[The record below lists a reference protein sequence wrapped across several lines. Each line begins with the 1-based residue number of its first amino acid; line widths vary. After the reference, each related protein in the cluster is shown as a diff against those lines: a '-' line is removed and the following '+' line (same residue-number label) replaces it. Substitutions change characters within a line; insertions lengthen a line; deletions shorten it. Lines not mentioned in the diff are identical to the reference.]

1 MLLHHS
7 RVKNANKPFIIAC
20 IPAFNEEDTIAKVL
34 IKTMKYVDK
43 VIVCDDGSSDMTAEI
58 SEKIGAEVIRHKENM
73 GKGAALKTLF
83 NRARELDA
91 DIIITLDSDGQHD
104 PDEIPKMIAP
114 ILEGEADIVNG
125 SRFIAE
131 VNMPIYRKI
140 GNKLLNFLVN
150 VGINQKLTDTQSG
163 FRAYSKRALRRIE
176 ITENNMGVDSQIIID
191 ASRVGLKVV
200 EVPINVNYR
209 NIKPTH
215 NPIKHLMMVID
226 YIIRRIIE
234 KNSLLYLGVPGLLSI
249 IAGILAGVRVID
261 IFLKNRAIATGT
273 ALISIMLLII
283 GFLLLTATIIIETV
297 RSVTGRIKG

>member
-1 MLLHHS
+1 MLLRHS
-7 RVKNANKPFIIAC
+7 QVKNANKPFIIAC

-104 PDEIPKMIAP
+104 PDEIPKMVAP

-191 ASRVGLKVV
+191 ASRIGLKVV